1 MLSVVVSVLV
11 ALVALV
17 VVVAVVHRGSGP
29 RTRLLQL
36 AAASMLV
43 SVLLREYEAV
53 YGDQVV
59 VDLVKRLVFLVTMV
73 SVAVL
78 VMTFRRG
85 GLSRRAAWRV
95 AGAGAVLGV
104 VDCVAAAAMPLRE
117 GGLLYSYDQ
126 AGVSAWVGV
135 YYGTYEV
142 ALAAMAV
149 ALGTGGVSALVRRG
163 QPGAARVSLVLLV
176 AAAGLTVV
184 YAGVGVASLAGL
196 VGPGG
201 REVRH
206 VLFLVVLVLIV
217 VALAVGGVR
226 RIVEEGRSVLVE
238 RVGEQVVEPL
248 WREVTRVRPGVRL
261 SVEGLSA
268 GERVVRQVVETN
280 DVLHLVRYGE
290 AAAGVA
296 EPAGPAG
303 TAELVVGL
311 VGPEAVPRPLGWWD
325 RVLVGLGRVVL
336 PRDEVSAS
344 LRELYE
350 LRLALAPYYPARTR

>member
-1 MLSVVVSVLV
+1 M
-11 ALVALV
+11 
-17 VVVAVVHRGSGP
+17 
-29 RTRLLQL
+29 
-36 AAASMLV
+36 
-43 SVLLREYEAV
+43 LLREYEAV

-196 VGPGG
+196 VGPGAG
-201 REVRH
+201 RC
-206 VLFLVVLVLIV
+206 
-217 VALAVGGVR
+217 
-226 RIVEEGRSVLVE
+226 
-238 RVGEQVVEPL
+238 
-248 WREVTRVRPGVRL
+248 VTCC
-261 SVEGLSA
+261 S
-268 GERVVRQVVETN
+268 
-280 DVLHLVRYGE
+280 
-290 AAAGVA
+290 
-296 EPAGPAG
+296 
-303 TAELVVGL
+303 
-311 VGPEAVPRPLGWWD
+311 WWCWC
-325 RVLVGLGRVVL
+325 
-336 PRDEVSAS
+336 
-344 LRELYE
+344 
-350 LRLALAPYYPARTR
+350 